1 MLGRDHKGGVR
12 RTIQIARRRKH
23 QQRLRSREK
32 KKSAEKSHV
41 LVKGERSQS
50 WWKQIA
56 NLNDLNKHC
65 NSSYTLYCGVYWLH
79 VNHQHHTKAFYYD
92 IYLDF

>member
-32 KKSAEKSHV
+32 KKAAEKKSHV
-41 LVKGERSQS
+41 LVKGE
-50 WWKQIA
+50 
-56 NLNDLNKHC
+56 
-65 NSSYTLYCGVYWLH
+65 
-79 VNHQHHTKAFYYD
+79 
-92 IYLDF
+92 